1 MGALEGDMAAGWLIG
16 VLVETPEEPAPLRR
30 YYAVAKPDRAQA
42 EWAAVDQAMS
52 VGRIANSPL
61 GGVEP
66 VQAEGEL
73 PARLL
78 AAQGVKPGMVR
89 DLGFRTPRRWLSGM
103 TPPPAAD

>member
-1 MGALEGDMAAGWLIG
+1 MASGWLIG
-16 VLVETPEEPAPLRR
+16 VLLETPEEPSPLRR

-42 EWAAVDQAMS
+42 EWAAVDQAMN
-52 VGRIANSPL
+52 VGRIASSPM

-78 AAQGVKPGMVR
+78 TSQGVKPGTVR
-89 DLGFRTPRRWLSGM
+89 DLGFRTPRRWLLGM
-103 TPPPAAD
+103 TRPSAAD